1 MTTSTRATRTREAN
15 SGEDRPCPAGPADA
29 VDDRGYSAQRDRVK
43 AGKRALTR
51 PLVPSPVIPAGS
63 AGLGRHPPDDGKPNP
78 MSDSSRE
85 SSPPIEL
92 SDMPCGVVLLFR
104 RPAGRLVPR
113 RMPCRVKRC
122 EWCGPRLRQQ
132 LARAWAHAMSGDQV
146 YRLVVDESEWAKR
159 RRRKDLQ
166 GTDLGHIPGPEG
178 TRVVYTRAPVGS
190 LCEDVPLALTSDFA
204 AMPNDG
210 RRHRLEG
217 SWRQVLDDQVGEVV
231 AKREPWECLGRVGR
245 SLEQV
250 AVIAANLGLLVG
262 RGQDMLVLEKPD
274 PVTESRLFALLRLQR
289 GFHRRQVAA

>member
-1 MTTSTRATRTREAN
+1 MRPTPFTMAAIAEA
-15 SGEDRPCPAGPADA
+15 GQAVKPGAGQD
-29 VDDRGYSAQRDRVK
+29 Q
-43 AGKRALTR
+43 AGCSQAGQPGNGALTDRDTPGEQLAAIGGWR
-51 PLVPSPVIPAGS
+51 PRLPTTPDQGVPS
-63 AGLGRHPPDDGKPNP
+63 P

-104 RPAGRLVPR
+104 RPDGRLVPR

-132 LARAWAHAMSGDQV
+132 LAGRWAHAMSGDQV
-146 YRLVVDESEWAKR
+146 YRLVVDDSEWAKR

-166 GTDLGHIPGPEG
+166 GTDLGHIPGPAG
-178 TRVVYTRAPVGS
+178 TRVVYTRAPVGEPANDVISS
-190 LCEDVPLALTSDFA
+190 LTRDFA

-217 SWRQVLDDQVGEVV
+217 SWREVLDDQADELE

-245 SLEQV
+245 TLEQV
-250 AVIAANLGLLVG
+250 AVIAASLGLLVG

-289 GFHRRQVAA
+289 GFHRRAVAA